1 MAEGPIYLL
10 VATYADEAPAWADY
24 DSVKTLHH
32 SGVVGTYDAA
42 VVTRGGD
49 GKVHVHKR
57 EKPTQHAAWT
67 GIGVGAVIGLL
78 FPLALIGT
86 AVAGGLAGGLIGH
99 LWKGMSRKQVR
110 EIGRQLDAGQA
121 ALIVIGPSSSKTS
134 SATPSCTPS
143 GWRSTR
149 SRPTRACL
157 RRPSRTQ
164 PPTDAAFTA
173 PSSRHRPP
181 APCR

>member
-24 DSVKTLHH
+24 ESVKTLHH

-67 GIGVGAVIGLL
+67 GIGVGAVVGLL
-78 FPLALIGT
+78 FPPALIGT

-110 EIGRQLDAGQA
+110 EIGEQLDAGQA
-121 ALIVIGPSSSKTS
+121 ALIVIGPELLKDVLGDAVTH
-134 SATPSCTPS
+134 AERVEEHEIQADRGVLEETIK
-143 GWRSTR
+143 
-149 SRPTRACL
+149 
-157 RRPSRTQ
+157 
-164 PPTDAAFTA
+164 DAAA
-173 PSSRHRPP
+173 D
-181 APCR
+181 